1 MYTTDPNMKDLFKH
15 EQEKYNVVHK
25 YTGISENQPGY
36 GRQLNELKTLNRKFN
51 NYWNSFV
58 EKKYSFLEVG
68 LGAGENI
75 KYFDSLNLDCCGI
88 DISDFLVDELLELG
102 LNVKHMS
109 CHQISFDDNSFD
121 VVQHLDGME
130 HIPVEWEEKCLSEEV
145 RVSKKYILY
154 ANAMGD
160 AYLDSIAKSSGYDE
174 VHINIKNE
182 SEWDS
187 FYEGNSDKYGY
198 KIFHKEIHPNTYY
211 IILEKL

>member
-1 MYTTDPNMKDLFKH
+1 MKDLFKH

-25 YTGISENQPGY
+25 YHGISENQSGY

-51 NYWNSFV
+51 NYWNSFID
-58 EKKYSFLEVG
+58 KKYSFLEVG

-75 KYFDSLNLDCCGI
+75 RYLDSLNLDYCGI
-88 DISDFLVDELLELG
+88 DISDFSVDELSELG

-109 CHQISFDDNSFD
+109 CHQMSFDDNSFD

-154 ANAMGD
+154 ANAMGN
-160 AYLDSIAKSSGYDE
+160 AYLDSISKSSGYDE

-187 FYEGNSDKYGY
+187 FYEDNSSKYNY
-198 KIFHKEIHPNTYY
+198 KILHKEIHSNTYY